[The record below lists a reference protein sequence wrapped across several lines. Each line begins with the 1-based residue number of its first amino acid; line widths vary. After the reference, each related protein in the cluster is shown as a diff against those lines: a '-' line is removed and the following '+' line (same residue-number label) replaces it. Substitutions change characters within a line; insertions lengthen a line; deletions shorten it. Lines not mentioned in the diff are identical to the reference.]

1 MKIAKKVL
9 AVVMALAMI
18 GALSVMAFADGGQ
31 YVLTQG
37 EEDGYVTVAISLK
50 NGAGATSDKFTV
62 KYDTAVLKIADPE
75 NDYMD
80 GKDVEDMGNVNG
92 NQIMGIPNFETEG
105 EVVYGYV
112 FSESLTQ
119 DNLKAKKGKTVSIDP
134 NDFEFLVLYFTVV
147 NDKADT
153 TVTVTSDTF
162 GAGSVTIKG
171 AVEEPKDDPT
181 PVDPVKPEEPKGD
194 DKTNEEPAEKPTDPA
209 NPNTGDKNTGDNM
222 ALAAAGA
229 VVALAGVAFVISKKR
244 K

>member
-18 GALSVMAFADGGQ
+18 GALSVMALAADGQ
-31 YVLTQG
+31 YVLTKG
-37 EEDGYVTVAISLK
+37 EEDGYVTIAISLK
-50 NGAGATSDKFTV
+50 NGAGATSDSFTV
-62 KYDTAVLKIADPE
+62 KYDKTVLKIADPE
-75 NDYMD
+75 NDYLD

-92 NQIMGIPNFETEG
+92 NQIMGIPNFENEG

-112 FSESLTQ
+112 FSEDLTQ
-119 DNLKAKKGKTVSIDP
+119 EHLKAKKGKTVSIDP

-153 TVTVTSDTF
+153 TVTVTSDNF
-162 GAGSVTIKG
+162 AGSSVAVKG
-171 AVEEPKDDPT
+171 AAEEPDSTPVEPVKPDDPKDDPKDE
-181 PVDPVKPEEPKGD
+181 PKDEPKEEPSK
-194 DKTNEEPAEKPTDPA
+194 AV
-209 NPNTGDKNTGDNM
+209 NPNNGDKKTGDNM